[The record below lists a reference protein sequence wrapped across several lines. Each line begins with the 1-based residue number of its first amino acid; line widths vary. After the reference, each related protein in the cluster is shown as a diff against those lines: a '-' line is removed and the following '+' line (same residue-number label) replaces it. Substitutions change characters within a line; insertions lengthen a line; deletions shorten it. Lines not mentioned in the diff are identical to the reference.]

1 MAVIKLAGTDISWSC
16 LENDTIMRSALRA
29 GLGFPYEC
37 NVGSCGN
44 CRFDLLEGEVLH
56 LRADPPGLRER
67 DRQRGRRLGC
77 QARPLSDCTVKL
89 RLLPQYQSRFVPRRQ
104 SAVLVGTRAI
114 THDIREFQFK
124 TDRPAEFLPGQY
136 ALLELPEVAGSRAY
150 SMANIENAAGE
161 WHFQIRRVPDGLA
174 TDRLFE
180 RCSPGSAIILDGPY
194 GMAYLRDEVDRDI
207 VCLAGGSGL
216 SPMISIARGAAL
228 APTLAKRR
236 LDFFYGGRRAVDI
249 CGKELLEELPGFGK
263 TIHFHPVV
271 SDGSEADDG
280 WGGYRGFVHEIAYGL
295 FADRLANRE
304 IYFAGPQMMAEA
316 IQKMLLDLAVPAE
329 QIHFDQFY

>member
-1 MAVIKLAGTDISWSC
+1 MAVITLAGTDIGWSC
-16 LENDTIMRSALRA
+16 SEDDTITRSALRA
-29 GLGFPYEC
+29 GFGFPYEC

-56 LRADPPGLRER
+56 LRTDPPGLRER

-89 RLLPQYQSRFVPRRQ
+89 RLSPQYQSRFVPSRQ
-104 SAVLVGTRAI
+104 NAVLVGTREV

-124 TDRPAEFLPGQY
+124 TDRPAEFLAGQY
-136 ALLELPEVAGSRAY
+136 ALLELPEVVGSRAY
-150 SMANIENAAGE
+150 SMANIGNTAGE
-161 WHFQIRRVPDGLA
+161 WHFQIRRVPNGLA

-180 RCSPGSAIILDGPY
+180 CCPLGSAIILDGPY
-194 GMAYLRDEVDRDI
+194 GMAYLREEADRDI

-228 APTLAKRR
+228 APTLARRR
-236 LDFFYGGRRAVDI
+236 LDFVYGGRSAVDI

-271 SDGSEADDG
+271 SGEYEFDDG
-280 WGGYRGFVHEIAYGL
+280 WGGRRGLVHEIAYGL
-295 FADRLANRE
+295 FADRLSSCE
-304 IYFAGPQMMAEA
+304 IYFAGPPMMATA
-316 IQKMLLDLAVPAE
+316 IQKMLVNLAGPAE
-329 QIHFDQFY
+329 QVRFDQFY